1 MSRPNAGIFGNPKVG
16 VLDAV
21 GNAQKDGHS
30 ARSALMIEWLKTST
44 LRLVRNGGRKRYLK
58 DAVSGVE
65 RGSRRWVM

>member
-30 ARSALMIEWLKTST
+30 ARNALMIAKLRTST
-44 LRLVRNGGRKRYLK
+44 LRLARNGGRKRYLK
-58 DAVSGVE
+58 DAVSGAE
-65 RGSRRWVM
+65 CGSLR